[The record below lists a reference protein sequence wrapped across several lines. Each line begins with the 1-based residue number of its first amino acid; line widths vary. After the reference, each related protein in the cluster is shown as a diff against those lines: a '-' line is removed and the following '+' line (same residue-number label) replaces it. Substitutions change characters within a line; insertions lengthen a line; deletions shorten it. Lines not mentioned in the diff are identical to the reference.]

1 MSSDDKFI
9 EKYFDPDNEDGFN
22 EVIFQRNEK
31 KIGLK
36 KRLKKYKLDEKEIDD
51 LFKIIVNAEFEM
63 EKIKRSYKGDDY
75 TIEQLNKFK
84 ERMTTVQEKMQKDF
98 EKKLAETLKRKFEK
112 AKQMVDEYN
121 KKNPFGL

>member
-1 MSSDDKFI
+1 MSSEDKFI

-36 KRLKKYKLDEKEIDD
+36 KRLKKYKLDEKEIDE
-51 LFKIIVNAEFEM
+51 LFKIIINAEFEM

-84 ERMTTVQEKMQKDF
+84 ERMTIVQEKMQKDF

-112 AKQMVDEYN
+112 AKKMVDEYN

>member
-112 AKQMVDEYN
+112 AKKMVDEYN
-121 KKNPFGL
+121 KKNPFGF

>member
-112 AKQMVDEYN
+112 AKKMVDEYN
-121 KKNPFGL
+121 KQNPFGI

>member
-112 AKQMVDEYN
+112 AKKMVDEYN

>member
-112 AKQMVDEYN
+112 AKKMVDEYN
-121 KKNPFGL
+121 KQNPFGF